1 MSAKVRLYVNTCVLV
16 ISEGNPVSMNSHC
29 VDIWVLFFFFC
40 SYFIVTEVIWE
51 GEEADLKDTNAG
63 KSSSDS
69 VKNSNGQ
76 AGKVEE
82 NGPANPVNR

>member
-1 MSAKVRLYVNTCVLV
+1 M
-16 ISEGNPVSMNSHC
+16 ISEGNPVRINFPLC
-29 VDIWVLFFFFC
+29 WYLGLVFFC

-69 VKNSNGQ
+69 VKNSNGH
-76 AGKVEE
+76 AGKAEE

>member
-1 MSAKVRLYVNTCVLV
+1 M
-16 ISEGNPVSMNSHC
+16 
-29 VDIWVLFFFFC
+29 
-40 SYFIVTEVIWE
+40 IWE

-69 VKNSNGQ
+69 VKNSNGH
-76 AGKVEE
+76 AGKAEE